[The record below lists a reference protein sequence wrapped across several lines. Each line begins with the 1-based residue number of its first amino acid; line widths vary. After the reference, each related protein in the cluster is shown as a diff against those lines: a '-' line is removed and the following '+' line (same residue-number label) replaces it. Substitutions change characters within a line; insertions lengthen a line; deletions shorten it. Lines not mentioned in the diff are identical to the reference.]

1 MTISSKYEP
10 GQIEEKWYKSWLEHG
25 LFRSTPD
32 EREAYTIVI
41 PPPNVTGVLHMGH
54 MLNNTI
60 QDVLIRRARLLG
72 KNACWVPGT
81 DHASIATEA
90 KVVAWLKEQG
100 LDKKTIGRDAFLKY
114 AFEWKDKYGGIIL
127 NQLQKLGCSCDW
139 DRTRFTMEPALSEAV
154 IKVFVD
160 MYNEGLI
167 YKGARMVNWDPTGM
181 TALSDEE
188 VIYKESD
195 TSLYYVKYQI
205 SDGDDYISI
214 ATTRPETIMG
224 DTAICVHPDDKR
236 YQHLLGK
243 HCVVPLVNRT
253 IPIIADTYVEMDF
266 GTGALKVTPAHD
278 LNDYQL
284 GQKHQLD
291 TIDVLNDNGTMSAA
305 SVFYEGMDRFAA
317 RKRVVLEL
325 EESGHLIKQEIIKN
339 KIGLSER
346 TQAVIEPRISAQW
359 FVDMK
364 KFMEKNP
371 EVLDSVMNE
380 EVQLH
385 PAKYKNT
392 YRHWIE
398 NIKDWCISRQ
408 LWWGHRIPAWY
419 LPDGSFVVAETSET
433 ALMLARK
440 KNPSINLEN
449 LTQDEDVLD
458 TWFSSW
464 LWPISVFDGFKPE
477 GRRELDYYYPT
488 NDVVTGPDIIFF
500 WIARMVMA
508 GYQFEGKKPFS
519 NVYFTGIVRDK
530 QRRKMS
536 KSLGNSPEPLD
547 LMSQYGTDG
556 VRLGLLL
563 SAPAGNDLLF
573 DEALCEQGRNFC
585 NKIWNAYRL
594 LEGLQTTT
602 DSAPYYEEYG
612 DKIQLWMETRM
623 AEVQQQIDQYFTQY
637 RISDA
642 LMQLYKL
649 IWDDFCSWY
658 LEMIKPP
665 YGDPIPEKIL
675 IKAKKVMSDLMVMLH
690 PFTPFITEELW
701 QNLHNHQDI
710 GFINQQSWPDKAP
723 TSFES
728 AYFQPAMQLVSQV
741 RAFRNE
747 KNISPKIPATIYI
760 QTGDSQKYIDY
771 KGVIQKLSGSTDIHF
786 DTKAAGFVALLGTDE
801 VTVTFEGVS
810 LTEKQ
815 DPALLEAEIQRLEQF
830 LLSVQKKLENEKFVQ
845 NAQADVVERERQKLH
860 DTELKIQSLK
870 AELAQTL

>member
-10 GQIEEKWYKSWLEHG
+10 ASIESKWYQRWLDDK
-25 LFRSTPD
+25 LFRSVPD
-32 EREAYTIVI
+32 ERESYTIVI

-90 KVVAWLKEQG
+90 KVVGWLKEQG
-100 LDKKTIGRDAFLKY
+100 IDKKSIGREAFLKY

-139 DRTRFTMEPALSEAV
+139 ERTRFTMEPDLSEAV
-154 IKVFVD
+154 IKAFVD
-160 MYNEGLI
+160 MFNEGLI
-167 YKGARMVNWDPTGM
+167 YKGARMVNWDPAGM

-188 VIYKESD
+188 VIYKEAD
-195 TSLYYVKYQI
+195 TPLYYVKYQI
-205 SDGDDYISI
+205 SDADDYISI

-224 DTAICVHPDDKR
+224 DTAICVHPEDNR
-236 YQHLLGK
+236 YKHLIGK
-243 HCVVPLVNRT
+243 YCVVPLVNRT

-278 LNDYQL
+278 INDYQL
-284 GQKHQLD
+284 GVKHNLD

-305 SVFYEGMDRFAA
+305 SVFFEGMDRFAA
-317 RKRVVLEL
+317 RKKVVLEL

-346 TQAVIEPRISAQW
+346 TQAVIEPRISSQW
-359 FVDMK
+359 FVNMAL
-364 KFMEKNP
+364 FMEKNP
-371 EVLDSVMNE
+371 EVLSAVMNDE
-380 EVQLH
+380 IQLH

-419 LPDGSFVVAETSET
+419 LPDGSYVVAENAET
-433 ALMLARK
+433 ALMLAK
-440 KNPSINLEN
+440 KQNPDITLSDLY
-449 LTQDEDVLD
+449 QDEDVLD

-477 GRRELDYYYPT
+477 GKKELDYYYPT
-488 NDVVTGPDIIFF
+488 QDIVTGPDIIFF
-500 WIARMVMA
+500 WIARMIMA
-508 GYQFEGKKPFS
+508 GYQFEDKKPFS

-547 LMSQYGTDG
+547 LMSKYGTDG

-594 LEGLQTTT
+594 LEGLTTT
-602 DSAPYYEEYG
+602 DEPVPYYETYG
-612 DKIQLWMETRM
+612 ERIQDWMEARIS
-623 AEVQQQIDQYFTQY
+623 EVREQIEHDFKQY

-665 YGDPIPEKIL
+665 FGEKIPATTL
-675 IKAKKVMSDLMVMLH
+675 TQARKVMSDLMVMLH

-701 QNLHNHQDI
+701 QNLNPEQNK
-710 GFINQQSWPDKAP
+710 GYINQQTWPSYKEAKMASDD
-723 TSFES
+723 
-728 AYFQPAMQLVSQV
+728 FQAAMQLISMA
-741 RAFRNE
+741 RSFRNE
-747 KNISPKIPATIYI
+747 NGISPKIKAHIRLFT
-760 QTGDSQKYIDY
+760 QSEEKYSRY
-771 KGVIQKLSGSTDIHF
+771 EGVILKLSNASQLTF
-786 DTKAAGFVALLGTDE
+786 DNSLTSSSMLVGTDP
-801 VTVTFEGVS
+801 VMITFEGVW
-810 LTEKQ
+810 LDEKK
-815 DPALLEAEIQRLEQF
+815 DPEALKSEIERLEQF
-830 LLSVQKKLENEKFVQ
+830 LSSILKKLQNEKFVQ
-845 NAQADVVERERQKLH
+845 NAQPEVVERERQKQK
-860 DTELKIQSLK
+860 DTEQKIQSLK
-870 AELAQTL
+870 AELAQAL

>member
-1 MTISSKYEP
+1 MTISSKYDP
-10 GQIEEKWYKSWLEHG
+10 SQIEEKWYQRWLDDK
-25 LFRSTPD
+25 LFRSIPD

-90 KVVAWLKEQG
+90 KVVAMLKEQG
-100 LDKKTIGRDAFLKY
+100 KDKKSIGREAFLEH

-127 NQLQKLGCSCDW
+127 HQLQKLGCSCDW
-139 DRTRFTMEPALSEAV
+139 DRTRFTMEPSLSEAV

-160 MYNEGLI
+160 MYNDGLI
-167 YKGARMVNWDPTGM
+167 YKGARMVNWDPAGM

-188 VIYKESD
+188 VIYKEAD
-195 TSLYYVKYQI
+195 TPLYYVKYQI
-205 SDGDDYISI
+205 ADADTYISI

-224 DTAICVHPDDKR
+224 DTAICVHPDDAR
-236 YQHLLGK
+236 YQHLIGK
-243 HCVVPLVNRT
+243 KCVVPLVNRT
-253 IPIIADTYVEMDF
+253 IPIIADTYVEMEF

-325 EESGHLIKQEIIKN
+325 EESGHLIKQETIKN

-359 FVDMK
+359 FVDMN

-371 EVLDSVMNE
+371 EVLDSVMNDE
-380 EVQLH
+380 IQLH

-419 LPDGSFVVAETSET
+419 LPDGSLVVAENAEN
-433 ALMLARK
+433 ALMLAK
-440 KNPSINLEN
+440 KLEPT
-449 LTQDEDVLD
+449 LSAEDLRQDEDVLD

-477 GRRELDYYYPT
+477 GKAALDYYYPT
-488 NDVVTGPDIIFF
+488 NDIVTGPDIIFF
-500 WIARMVMA
+500 WIARMIMA
-508 GYQFEGKKPFS
+508 GYQFKDNKPFS

-536 KSLGNSPEPLD
+536 KSLGNSPEPLE
-547 LMSQYGTDG
+547 LMQKYGTDG

-594 LEGLQTTT
+594 LEGLQTTEDT
-602 DSAPYYEEYG
+602 IPFYEQNG
-612 DKIQLWMETRM
+612 SKIQAWMEARLR
-623 AEVQQQIDQYFTQY
+623 EVKEQIEQYFDQY

-665 YGDPIPEKIL
+665 YGEKIPTSVL
-675 IKAKKVMSDLMVMLH
+675 QDARKVMSELMVMLH
-690 PFTPFITEELW
+690 PFTPFISEEIW
-701 QNLHNHQDI
+701 QNLNDHPEHSY
-710 GFINQQSWPDKAP
+710 INQQKWPVYIP
-723 TSFES
+723 S
-728 AYFQPAMQLVSQV
+728 AYKSEDFNMAMQLISLV
-741 RAFRNE
+741 RSNRNE
-747 KNISPKIPATIYI
+747 NGISPKIPAFI
-760 QTGDSQKYIDY
+760 QISTAESRKYADFEGI
-771 KGVIQKLSGSTDIHF
+771 ILKLANVKDIEFNREISGNVSMI
-786 DTKAAGFVALLGTDE
+786 GTDE
-801 VTVTFEGVS
+801 ISVSFEGIE
-810 LTEKQ
+810 LNEKK
-815 DPALLEAEIQRLEQF
+815 DPAVLQSEIDRLEQF
-830 LLSVQKKLENEKFVQ
+830 LQSVNKKLGNEKFIQ
-845 NAQADVVERERQKLH
+845 NAQADVIERERQKQK
-860 DTELKIQSLK
+860 DTEQKIQSLK